1 MGIIGTFLKLL
12 GVIFLILIIINCII
26 LAKTGKSPIQISI
39 KSDTETNEGGE
50 EEVEA
55 EGDTLLQFMNKFKRN
70 VYITSQ

>member
-50 EEVEA
+50 EVEA